1 MERPD
6 DHGAWGTFYL
16 TGPGVMATGDL
27 SGDDSRVIMDRVI
40 PFVRRAAATR
50 RPFFA
55 AVWFHAPHRPL
66 VACEPYRA
74 LYAGKEYADYYG
86 TITAMDEQ
94 IGRLRSELRSLGIEN
109 DTMLWFLSDNGPE
122 IGDPGSAGPFR
133 GGKNSLYE
141 GGVRVPALLVWPRR
155 FKDGVSRLSRTTS

>member
-1 MERPD
+1 
-6 DHGAWGTFYL
+6 
-16 TGPGVMATGDL
+16 
-27 SGDDSRVIMDRVI
+27 MDRVI
-40 PFVRRAAATR
+40 PFVRRAATAHQ
-50 RPFFA
+50 PFFA

-86 TITAMDEQ
+86 AITAMDEQ
-94 IGRLRSELRSLGIEN
+94 IGRLRDELRSLGIEN